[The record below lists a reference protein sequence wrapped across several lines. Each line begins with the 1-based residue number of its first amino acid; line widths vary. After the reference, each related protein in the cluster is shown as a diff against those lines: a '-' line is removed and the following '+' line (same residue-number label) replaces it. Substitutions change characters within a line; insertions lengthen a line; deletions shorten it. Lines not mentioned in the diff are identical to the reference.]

1 MTTKQFTREERITMA
16 RRATAEV
23 AAMKDWRITNFNNRR
38 QREAARC
45 LMRGHGYLEMTQ
57 ATAHDVEP
65 RIEEYVSVV
74 KYDGHGNA
82 YTERERADKEQKIWG
97 YTWNSCY
104 KVIQLTAV

>member
-23 AAMKDWRITNFNNRR
+23 AAMKDWCITNAHNRR
-38 QREAARC
+38 QREVARC
-45 LMRGHGYLEMTQ
+45 LMEGQGYLDMTQ

-74 KYDGHGNA
+74 KYDDHGNA
-82 YTERERADKEQKIWG
+82 YIERERANKEQKIWG
-97 YTWNSCY
+97 YTWNSVY
-104 KVIQLTAV
+104 KVIQLTAF